1 MIDLNALGDLPSLES
16 IDFQV
21 NSKFPEEL
29 NELWKSIFK
38 FKAGYERDFN
48 IDPVKG
54 AKNGS
59 EAKAKHLAI
68 REFIY
73 KKVQPRFQ
81 KIVMKYTGVYIK
93 SIISAVPTNQNNQF
107 SIYCWLSNA
116 DEAAMKLLGSGMGL
130 GDDQLVTNKDASVK
144 KLTDMSKSLD
154 KARGIVRKNSK
165 MLEFK
170 IGIPISIFTYEDWAG
185 PAISKYAFDAEEIT
199 AVILHEIGHSITF
212 ITSFADMVYL
222 NAYGNALI
230 NKHMHLLEND
240 PKAAYKGMKEA
251 NDMLGNKSMVPNK
264 VLTKLEQLHLTNV
277 EEEEYSDDLVVV
289 MIIGKVIINY
299 IMILNCIEYL
309 SKSMTIAMMLPFE
322 DIDWKSLTSSTHFNL
337 GKNLTMHE
345 RYADEYVSRFQYS
358 IHLNRALMKLGHVSS
373 SMSATGE
380 NSYKFV
386 RWMRNSYM
394 IHYFFS
400 IVNSPTN
407 IIFSIMNIG
416 FKNMSSYESTRTRL
430 DRNIQNLRD
439 GLNTHDVPD
448 EMKQDMLRDID
459 IMQSE
464 MDDKSSWG
472 YLSYLSKGMIEFL
485 MFLFPKLNYILASG
499 SIGSGDVWRTY
510 GRFIRGM
517 DTLLTPR
524 SGEVAT
530 RIKMIA
536 KKRKR

>member
-1 MIDLNALGDLPSLES
+1 MINLNSLGDLPSLES

-21 NSKFPEEL
+21 NSKFPEAL
-29 NELWKSIFK
+29 NELWKDIFK
-38 FKAGYERDFN
+38 FKAEYEKDFN
-48 IDPVKG
+48 IDPVEG
-54 AKNGS
+54 AKNGA

-73 KKVQPRFQ
+73 KKIQPRFQ

-93 SIISAVPTNQNNQF
+93 NIISAVPTNQNNQF
-107 SIYCWLSNA
+107 SVYCWLSNA
-116 DEAAMKLLGSGMGL
+116 DAAAMKLLSSGIGL
-130 GDDQLVTNKDASVK
+130 GDEQLISEKDASIK

-154 KARGIVRKNSK
+154 KARGIVKKNTK

-185 PAISKYAFDAEEIT
+185 PAISKYAFNVEEIT
-199 AVILHEIGHSITF
+199 SVILHEIGHSITF

-240 PKAAYKGMKEA
+240 PKVAYKGMREA
-251 NDMLGNKSMVPNK
+251 NDMLGNKSMVSNK
-264 VLTKLEQLHLTNV
+264 VINKLEQLHLTN
-277 EEEEYSDDLVVV
+277 EENEEYNDDLVVI

-299 IMILNCIEYL
+299 LMILNCAEYL
-309 SKSMTIAMMLPFE
+309 SRAMSMSIMLPFE

-345 RYADEYVSRFQYS
+345 RYADEYVSRFKYS
-358 IHLNRALMKLGHVSS
+358 IHLNRALTKLSHVAS
-373 SMSATGE
+373 SMNATGE

-394 IHYFFS
+394 VHYFFAL
-400 IVNSPTN
+400 VNSPTN
-407 IIFSIMNIG
+407 IIYSIMGIG
-416 FKNMSSYESTRTRL
+416 FKNMSSYESTRIRL

-439 GLNTHDVPD
+439 GLNTHEVPD
-448 EMKQDMLRDID
+448 QMKQDMLRDID
-459 IMQSE
+459 IMQRE
-464 MDDKSSWG
+464 LDDKSSWG
-472 YLSYLSKGMIEFL
+472 YLSYLSKGMIEFI
-485 MFLFPKLNYILASG
+485 MFLIPKLNYVVMSG
-499 SIGSGDVWRTY
+499 GLGSGDVWRTY

-524 SGEVAT
+524 SGEIAT

-536 KKRKR
+536 SKHKR